1 MSQDKVN
8 LRVALNSAD
17 IARTLAR
24 MAHEI
29 TEKNPDISAIAL
41 VGIITRGA
49 PLARRMAEKLSQ
61 ITGVEI
67 PVGKL
72 DVTFYRDDLARKGPS
87 LNASPT
93 DIPFDISG
101 KTVILVD
108 DVLFTGRTIRSA
120 IDAIMDMGRPG
131 RIQLAALLDRGHRE
145 LPIRA
150 DYIGKNIPTSRDELV
165 KVRMREIDGEDAA
178 IITGGSNE

>member
-1 MSQDKVN
+1 MGEDKAAR
-8 LRVALNSAD
+8 RVVLSSAD
-17 IARTLAR
+17 IGRTLAR

-29 TEKNPDISAIAL
+29 TEKNPDVSSLAL

-49 PLARRMAEKLSQ
+49 PLARRMAEKICA

-67 PVGKL
+67 PVGGL
-72 DVTFYRDDLARKGPS
+72 DVTFYRDDLARKGPN

-120 IDAIMDMGRPG
+120 IDAIMDLGRPG

-165 KVRMREIDGEDAA
+165 KVRVREIDGEDAA
-178 IITGGSNE
+178 VILGGANG

>member
-1 MSQDKVN
+1 VSDKNNSQ
-8 LRVALNSAD
+8 RVILASAD
-17 IARTLAR
+17 IGRTLAR

-29 TEKNPDISAIAL
+29 TEKNPDLSNIAL

-49 PLARRMAEKLSQ
+49 PLAVRLAEKIREIS
-61 ITGVEI
+61 GGEI

-72 DVTFYRDDLARKGPS
+72 DVTFYRDDLARKGPN

-93 DIPFDISG
+93 NVPFDISG

-108 DVLFTGRTIRSA
+108 DVLFTGRTIRAA
-120 IDAIMDMGRPG
+120 IDAIMDFGRPG

-150 DYIGKNIPTSRDELV
+150 DYIGKNIPTSREERV
-165 KVRMREIDGEDAA
+165 KVRLREIDGDDTAVV
-178 IITGGSNE
+178 IGGTND

>member
-1 MSQDKVN
+1 MTTNGSSSR
-8 LRVALNSAD
+8 LILNHDD
-17 IARTLAR
+17 ISRTLAR

-29 TEKNPDISAIAL
+29 TEKNPDCSSLVL

-49 PLARRMAEKLSQ
+49 PLAKRLAEKIKS
-61 ITGVEI
+61 ITGTDV

-72 DVTFYRDDLARKGPS
+72 DVTFYRDDIAQKGPN

-93 DIPFDISG
+93 EILADVTG

-108 DVLFTGRTIRSA
+108 DVLFTGRSIRA
-120 IDAIMDMGRPG
+120 GIDAIMDIGRPG

-150 DYIGKNIPTSRDELV
+150 DYIGKNIPTSKSERV
-165 KVRMREIDGEDAA
+165 KVKLKETDGEDMVMVVS
-178 IITGGSNE
+178 GND

>member
-1 MSQDKVN
+1 MSNDKVSK
-8 LRVALNSAD
+8 RVILSSAD
-17 IARTLAR
+17 IGRTLVR

-29 TEKNPDISAIAL
+29 TEKNPDTSAIAL
-41 VGIITRGA
+41 IGIITRGA
-49 PLARRMAEKLSQ
+49 PLAQRMAEKLNQ

-72 DVTFYRDDLARKGPS
+72 DVTFYRDDLAKKGPN

-93 DIPFDISG
+93 EIPFDITG

-108 DVLFTGRTIRSA
+108 DVLFTGRTIRCA
-120 IDAIMDMGRPG
+120 IEGIMDLGRPG

-150 DYIGKNIPTSRDELV
+150 DYIGKNIPTSRDERV
-165 KVRMREIDGEDAA
+165 KVKIKEIDGEDAA
-178 IITGGSNE
+178 MVIGGSDD